1 MKHEHRSPIT
11 PDFETWPVKHTPTDV
26 VVENG
31 ALSITWSDGQTSLY
45 HPFLLAENDPAPETL
60 HPMSREATLTP
71 LDLPEDLQ
79 VANAAIAPNGAIE
92 VHWSPARSNSVFHPG
107 WLRGIAWF
115 GDQPAQSTAV
125 LWAGVEQPEPPTFDG
140 PIALEDPQTF
150 LKWLVALR
158 DYGVARLESLP
169 NQDGLLM
176 QIVERVGPIRE
187 SNFGRMYTLEIKDDP
202 DSNAFTSGA
211 LMQHIDMPTRECPH
225 GLQFL
230 FCRGNSTSGG
240 EGIYVDAYRVAEDL
254 RREEPEHFQALCE
267 INWTYNNRSKSSSYN
282 AQGPVIEQDQHGTVT
297 GIRYNTWLRA
307 PLVASLTDQDRA
319 YRSYRAFTARAQASE
334 YQMEFA
340 YRAGDLL
347 TFDNRRALHGRNG
360 YDAKGGTRFIEG
372 IYSDRDDL
380 HSAIRTLER
389 SLAKDT
395 AQ

>member
-1 MKHEHRSPIT
+1 MKHEHSFPIT
-11 PDFETWPVKHTPTDV
+11 PDFDTWPFTHAPTDIT
-26 VVENG
+26 VENG
-31 ALSITWSDGQTSLY
+31 ALSIIWSDGQVSLY

-60 HPMSREATLTP
+60 HPLSRETALSP
-71 LDLPEDLQ
+71 LDLPEDLK
-79 VANAAIAPNGAIE
+79 VTNATIASNGAIE
-92 VHWSPARSNSVFHPG
+92 VRWSTARPNSLFHPG

-115 GDQPAQSTAV
+115 DDQLAESTTV
-125 LWAGVEQPEPPTFDG
+125 LWTAAEQPEPPTFDG
-140 PIALEDPQTF
+140 PTALEDPQTLLNW
-150 LKWLVALR
+150 LKALR
-158 DYGVARLESLP
+158 DYGVARLEGLP
-169 NQDGLLM
+169 NQGGLLM
-176 QIVERVGPIRE
+176 QIVERIGPIRE

-202 DSNAFTSGA
+202 DSNAFTSDA

-230 FCRGNSTSGG
+230 FCRSNTTSGG

-254 RREEPEHFQALCE
+254 RREEPAHFKALCE
-267 INWTYNNRSKSSSYN
+267 INWFYNNRSKTSSYK
-282 AQGPVIEQDQHGTVT
+282 AQGPVIEQDEHGTIT

-307 PLVASLTDQDRA
+307 PLMASLAEQDRA

-334 YQMEFA
+334 YQMKFA

-347 TFDNRRALHGRNG
+347 AFDNRRALHGRNG